1 MSARSTKDTLRLLFP
16 VELGGDH
23 AADLA
28 LDAKHL
34 DKAQTSAEVLLVEMF
49 PDQAAVTLVDWERV
63 LDIHPGADDPL
74 QYRRDKVVRKIREKG
89 GLSIPYFARL
99 AESLGY
105 VFKIVEPVP
114 FMAGWGVAGDELFDD
129 LIVYQWGLEI
139 YNQPIYEFRA
149 NGSAA
154 GEMLSWWDSQTLI
167 EELFRELKPAHT
179 FVYFSY
185 II

>member
-1 MSARSTKDTLRLLFP
+1 MSAKAKDTLRLLFP
-16 VELGGDH
+16 IELGGDH
-23 AADLA
+23 DADLD

-34 DKAQTSAEVLLVEMF
+34 DTAQASAETLLAEMF
-49 PDQAAVTLVDWERV
+49 PDQAAALLVDWERV
-63 LDIHPGADDPL
+63 LGTGPGPDDPL
-74 QYRRDKVVRKIREKG
+74 QYRRDKVVRKIREKS
-89 GLSIPYFARL
+89 GLSIPYFTTL

-105 VFKIVEPVP
+105 VVKIVEPLP
-114 FMAGWGVAGDELFDD
+114 FMAGWGAAGDELFDD
-129 LIVYQWGLEI
+129 SVVYQWGLEI